1 MRPTAAAHSEMPG
14 PKVYNVW
21 WGFPELP
28 KQKGITQYAMSPMRQ
43 RATHNMFRN
52 WMFNGY
58 RRLSGQVG
66 YFIVPFALG
75 YATYSWGNSH
85 YAYLNS
91 KAGHLAHGG
100 H

>member
-1 MRPTAAAHSEMPG
+1 
-14 PKVYNVW
+14 
-21 WGFPELP
+21 
-28 KQKGITQYAMSPMRQ
+28 MSPMRQ

-75 YATYSWGNSH
+75 QCLPHHPVFNARALTASC
-85 YAYLNS
+85 LTV
-91 KAGHLAHGG
+91 
-100 H
+100 